1 MVIESLYRII
11 VACTS
16 LFHLIDGHFNDSNA
30 DTPKVISRC
39 QSQAVED
46 VCRLTEHIFG
56 PNLGAKVDR
65 LLFLPRLMRFGI
77 TIACSTTS
85 GPRAGCANTAY
96 RDHGWNKA
104 LYYKLAKMSPCGIN
118 GYRRVRVPHH
128 FPRGNN
134 DKFITHNRMRVYY
147 LLANAKKIAL
157 HRTAICSKH
166 TWKIRSSP
174 AWNMSVS
181 GNLGYVLVQ

>member
-1 MVIESLYRII
+1 MVADRQNQQSGSFFIFCGLSTESFKLQVKMVMESLYRII

-46 VCRLTEHIFG
+46 VCRWTEHIFG
-56 PNLGAKVDR
+56 PTLGAKVDR
-65 LLFLPRLMRFGI
+65 LLFLPRLMRFGV

-104 LYYKLAKMSPCGIN
+104 LYYISWRKC
-118 GYRRVRVPHH
+118 
-128 FPRGNN
+128 
-134 DKFITHNRMRVYY
+134 
-147 LLANAKKIAL
+147 L
-157 HRTAICSKH
+157 HAGSMDI
-166 TWKIRSSP
+166 SSF
-174 AWNMSVS
+174 S
-181 GNLGYVLVQ
+181 

>member
-1 MVIESLYRII
+1 MVADRQNQQSGSFFIFCGLSTESFKLQVKMVIESLYRII

-46 VCRLTEHIFG
+46 VCRWTEHIFG
-56 PNLGAKVDR
+56 PIGAKVDR

-104 LYYKLAKMSPCGIN
+104 LYYKLAKMSPCGSMDIDEW
-118 GYRRVRVPHH
+118 GSLIIFLEV
-128 FPRGNN
+128 
-134 DKFITHNRMRVYY
+134 TM
-147 LLANAKKIAL
+147 
-157 HRTAICSKH
+157 T
-166 TWKIRSSP
+166 
-174 AWNMSVS
+174 
-181 GNLGYVLVQ
+181 NL